1 MTASPTNLPDDSQ
14 IFKILKLLEVTY
26 CSSETEQIRIAQ
38 EQLQELSKDFKN
50 FTEILFKCLSMQKIN
65 DKEMPIQLRQSIA
78 INLRNILLKNQLKL
92 NQEELFL
99 CIKNI
104 VSLIFEFEKYP
115 HNLSGIFNNLLTILL
130 SSDLISQQS
139 KYIEELFQ
147 IVLNKIKNVNEQNFI
162 ETTKKAIDLST
173 SFLTS
178 SSTNQTNYENLL
190 NNYCIIIIDI
200 IFANG
205 KNFILPEKNLCDIEY
220 IILLTELYEGI
231 YNILSNMRTL
241 YLETQVLTKNISI
254 ILFNKY
260 YKFSYELIL
269 LSPQLIDKNPLF
281 PNNNNAI
288 IIFSKDDNF
297 CNILN
302 KMKSKVIQFLS
313 YTIQISCSVSD
324 TNFLEVSNNK
334 NPNNDINDKNM
345 ELLIIDL
352 IKIIIKS
359 FEDILNNNEKFNI
372 IRDYK
377 NENLCEENGYNSL
390 LFQICVFL
398 TRTFIRQP
406 IKNQF
411 NDYINLFL
419 LNILFP
425 LLITV
430 NSENINDDNYHNYLN
445 DIISD
450 FKMKNFRTA
459 GTFLINKICDNF
471 YETKNFILSFII
483 QLLNFAINNGNIE
496 NNKMNYNIYLEHK
509 DKFNIDKCDF
519 NTKIDFALLILL
531 LLKKDILRNNLMKN
545 NLRLILLSNQ
555 IKLNE
560 IPNEKIKIKIFKIY
574 SNYINLFEFSD
585 NKNENKSFIQ
595 NAINYLL
602 NNISIDEKNNL
613 SQSISYEASQSINDI
628 IEYCKLKEDENK
640 NLITSTFLTSIL
652 SENFKKIIEF
662 IQIIE
667 NEYFF
672 NIIEHII
679 EKIKISNRD
688 DVFLCLKKITEKYE
702 NIKEKENFSNQ
713 YFKILNSFLNGVNK
727 LDKNNKSEILLF
739 EEIFSHIMQLIKD
752 ITTIPDY
759 DELINNFED
768 YMKLTEKIN
777 EQSINILFNIINIIE
792 KENSLSD
799 TCYSFISTF
808 LKILNKNKN
817 LEIEKIITEI
827 IKIILKCFTLQEEF
841 YENITRYTLLLTMQL
856 LNNNYTDLNID
867 NFTLLISNSFQKY
880 QIITENDRITGID
893 SNKKIINQI
902 VLTNVSLGFIFN
914 PEKTLEILTNKIENN
929 ITDFDKFCSFLLTIT
944 NISDKDYI
952 ILLNKIIILGI
963 CSILNNNKCNEY
975 LSQNL
980 KKKSYLVQIFITLVN
995 QHKIEQTNQIN
1006 KIMKKETDCNFIEN
1020 SSEDEEDEEY
1030 EDDDDINE
1038 LKENTENIL
1047 YENENIKNSDEYK
1060 FFSDIIKRL
1069 KSNESDLMNN
1079 ITNNG
1084 QNLNAVNT
1092 INELMVVR
1100 NINIKYKGKNFKV
1113 PRKTVR
1119 IIKKNGA

>member
-1 MTASPTNLPDDSQ
+1 MTTPTNLPDDSQ
-14 IFKILKLLEVTY
+14 IYKILKLLEETY
-26 CSSETEQIRIAQ
+26 SSSDTEQIRNAQ
-38 EQLQELSKDFKN
+38 EQLQDLSKDFKN
-50 FTEILFKCLSMQKIN
+50 FTEILFKCLSMKKIN
-65 DKEMPIQLRQSIA
+65 DKEMPIQLRQSIV
-78 INLRNILLKNQLKL
+78 IYLRNILLKNQSKL

-115 HNLSGIFNNLLTILL
+115 YSLSAIFNNLITILL
-130 SSDLISQQS
+130 SSDLITQQQ

-147 IVLNKIKNVNEQNFI
+147 IILNKITNTKQENFI
-162 ETTKKAIDLST
+162 ETAKKAIQLNT
-173 SFLTS
+173 NFLTS
-178 SSTNQTNYENLL
+178 SSTNQSNYENLV
-190 NNYCIIIIDI
+190 NNYYIPILDN

-205 KNFILPEKNLCDIEY
+205 KNFIIPEQNICDIEY

-231 YNILSNMRTL
+231 YNVLSNMRTL
-241 YLETQVLTKNISI
+241 YLEAQVITKNISM

-260 YKFSYELIL
+260 HKFSYELIL
-269 LSPQLIDKNPLF
+269 LNPQLIDKNALF
-281 PNNNNAI
+281 PNNNPI
-288 IIFSKDDNF
+288 IIFSKDENF
-297 CNILN
+297 SCNLN

-313 YTIQISCSVSD
+313 YIIQISCSVTD
-324 TNFLEVSNNK
+324 MNFLEISDNSNSNN
-334 NPNNDINDKNM
+334 NNDINDKNM

-352 IKIIIKS
+352 IKIIVKS
-359 FEDILNNNEKFNI
+359 FEDILNSSEKLNI
-372 IRDYK
+372 IRNYK

-398 TRTFIRQP
+398 TRTLIRQP

-411 NDYINLFL
+411 NSYINLFL

-430 NSENINDDNYHNYLN
+430 NSEDVNDDNYHNYLN
-445 DIISD
+445 DIFSD

-471 YETKNFILSFII
+471 FETKNFILSFII
-483 QLLNFAINNGNIE
+483 QMLNFAINNGNIE
-496 NNKMNYNIYLEHK
+496 KNKMNYNIYLEHK
-509 DKFNIDKCDF
+509 DKFNIDKCDL

-531 LLKKDILRNNLMKN
+531 LLKKDVLKN
-545 NLRLILLSNQ
+545 NLIKNQLRIILISNQ

-560 IPNEKIKIKIFKIY
+560 ISQEIIKIKIFKIY
-574 SNYINLFEFSD
+574 SNYINLFESPD
-585 NKNENKSFIQ
+585 EKNENQNFIQ

-602 NNISIDEKNNL
+602 NNIPIDEKKN
-613 SQSISYEASQSINDI
+613 SSHSISYEASQSINEI

-640 NLITSTFLTSIL
+640 NLITSNFLTSIL

-662 IQIIE
+662 IHIID
-667 NEYFF
+667 NEYYF

-702 NIKEKENFSNQ
+702 NNKDKESFSNQ
-713 YFKILNSFLNGVNK
+713 YFKIINSFLNGVNK
-727 LDKNNKSEILLF
+727 LDKNNKVEILLF
-739 EEIFSHIMQLIKD
+739 EEIFSHIMRLIKD
-752 ITTIPDY
+752 ITTIADY

-768 YMKLTEKIN
+768 YMKLTENIN
-777 EQSINILFNIINIIE
+777 EQSINILFNMINVIE

-808 LKILNKNKN
+808 LKIFNKNKN
-817 LEIEKIITEI
+817 LDVDKIITEI
-827 IKIILKCFTLQEEF
+827 LKIILKCFTLQEEF

-856 LNNNYTDLNID
+856 LNSNFANLNND
-867 NFTLLISNSFQKY
+867 NFILLISNSFQKY

-902 VLTNVSLGFIFN
+902 ALANVSLGFIFN
-914 PEKTLEILTNKIENN
+914 PEIVLEILINKIENN
-929 ITDFDKFCSFLLTIT
+929 MTNFDKFCQFLLTLT
-944 NISDKDYI
+944 NISDKDYF

-1006 KIMKKETDCNFIEN
+1006 KIMKKETDCNFIEDD
-1020 SSEDEEDEEY
+1020 SEEEDEEY
-1030 EDDDDINE
+1030 EDDDDISE
-1038 LKENTENIL
+1038 LKENIENIL

-1060 FFSDIIKRL
+1060 FFSDILKRL
-1069 KSNESDLMNN
+1069 KSNESEIINN

-1084 QNLNAVNT
+1084 QNLNAINT
-1092 INELMVVR
+1092 INDLMVVR